1 MPMNRRLNRLLVLL
15 ILVSLTMVTMGT
27 AGASGGA
34 PMSDWSA
41 WEAYF
46 TPIIPPSAHSNGNP
60 PGRPIPTKNPS
71 LAELQAWVNAIPS
84 LPEPAM
90 MAHAVEVAGGTDHST
105 IVGHGPAKSDP
116 ASRNDWAVGG
126 VLLNSANPGPFFET
140 FDNFYGITTRMIPD
154 KWGGYAYRGAEWVT
168 LDAEQ
173 VHKDEMPYDGG
184 YSMKIAGSVPFEAG
198 ISREIRVPPGSEVKV
213 RVMYLLYDHGG
224 EHGGEVWTYDWA
236 ALGVKCDD
244 MDAEWVN
251 GPWHGQWLPLEHTV
265 VAGPEGRIMIFL
277 QVISPLAENVNGYF
291 DNVQVWVNGRPYQP

>member
-1 MPMNRRLNRLLVLL
+1 MRRRLYHLFTLLAAVVLLV
-15 ILVSLTMVTMGT
+15 VSVGG

-41 WEAYF
+41 WQAYF
-46 TPIIPPSAHSNGNP
+46 TPIVPPSASGP
-60 PGRPIPTKNPS
+60 GSPDGRPIPTKSPS
-71 LAELQAWVNAIPS
+71 FAELQAWVNMIPS

-90 MAHAVEVAGGTDHST
+90 MAHAEEVARGVDHST
-105 IVGHGPAKSDP
+105 IVGHGPAKSEP
-116 ASRNDWAVGG
+116 ASVNAWATGG
-126 VLLNSANPGPFFET
+126 VLRNDLNPGPFFET
-140 FDNFYGITTRMIPD
+140 FDNFYGITTRMIPHL
-154 KWGGYAYRGAEWVT
+154 WGGYAYRGAESVT
-168 LDAEQ
+168 LDSEK
-173 VHKDEMPYDGG
+173 VNKDQSPYDGS
-184 YSMKIAGSVPFEAG
+184 YSVKIAASVPFEAG
-198 ISREIRVPPGSEVKV
+198 VSREIMVKPGAKV
-213 RVMYLLYDHGG
+213 TVRAMYLLYDHGG

-291 DNVQVWVNGRPYQP
+291 DDVQVWVDGEPYAG

>member
-1 MPMNRRLNRLLVLL
+1 MRRRPYHLFTLLAVVVLLV
-15 ILVSLTMVTMGT
+15 VSIGG

-41 WEAYF
+41 WQAYF
-46 TPIIPPSAHSNGNP
+46 TPIVPPSASGP
-60 PGRPIPTKNPS
+60 GSPAGRPIPTKSPS
-71 LAELQAWVNAIPS
+71 FAELQAWVNMIPS

-90 MAHAVEVAGGTDHST
+90 MAHAEEVARGVDHST
-105 IVGHGPAKSDP
+105 IVGHGPAKSGP
-116 ASRNDWAVGG
+116 ASVNAWATGG
-126 VLLNSANPGPFFET
+126 VLRNDLNPGPFFET
-140 FDNFYGITTRMIPD
+140 FDNFYGITTRMIPHL
-154 KWGGYAYRGAEWVT
+154 WGGYAYRGAESVT
-168 LDAEQ
+168 LDGEK
-173 VHKDEMPYDGG
+173 VNKDDSPYDGS
-184 YSMKIAGSVPFEAG
+184 YSVKIAASVPFEAG
-198 ISREIRVPPGSEVKV
+198 VSREIMVKPGAKV
-213 RVMYLLYDHGG
+213 TVRAMYLLYDHGG

-291 DNVQVWVNGRPYQP
+291 DDVQVWVDGEPYAG